1 MTTSEQRATVD
12 GRAAPSRPRA
22 RRRPIEHRA
31 ALAQLLGNASYE
43 VLPFK
48 STEAAVLEHVP
59 TSLRLNVVTTEA
71 KGFGATLTLAER
83 LARQGYDVSPHL
95 AARNVRDEAEL
106 TDIVARLDDAG
117 VKGIFL
123 IGGDAA
129 KPAGTYT
136 DAWGVLEA
144 LERIGHRFERI
155 GIAGYPEGHGQIS
168 AELIERA
175 LERKAPY
182 ATHIISQLCFQ
193 PAATVGWARQL
204 VARGVDLPVVV
215 GLPGEVN
222 RQKLVRISA
231 SLGLGQSARFLQK
244 QSGMFWRFFLP
255 GGYSPDRLIEQLAPH
270 VGRADNRVTGIHFF
284 TFNEVAKTE
293 QWRQAWLARL
303 S

>member
-1 MTTSEQRATVD
+1 MTTSEQRAAVT
-12 GRAAPSRPRA
+12 GPSAPSRARPR
-22 RRRPIEHRA
+22 RSVEHRA
-31 ALAQLLGNASYE
+31 ALAQLLRNASYE

-59 TSLRLNVVTTEA
+59 TSVRLTITTTEA
-71 KGFGATLTLAER
+71 KGFGVTLALAER
-83 LARQGYDVSPHL
+83 LARQGYDVSPHI
-95 AARNVRDEAEL
+95 AARNLRDEAEL
-106 TDIVARLDDAG
+106 TDIVARLSDAG
-117 VKGIFL
+117 VTGIFL

-129 KPAGTYT
+129 EPAGTFT
-136 DAWGVLEA
+136 EAWSVLEA

-155 GIAGYPEGHGQIS
+155 GIAGYPEGHGGIS

-175 LERKAPY
+175 LERKAPH

-193 PAATVGWARQL
+193 PTATVSWAQQL
-204 VARGVDLPVVV
+204 VRRGVELPVLV

-255 GGYSPDRLIEQLAPH
+255 GGYSPDRLIEHLAPH
-270 VGRADNRVTGIHFF
+270 VGRPDNRIAGIHFF

-293 QWRQAWLARL
+293 AWRTEWLSRL
-303 S
+303 